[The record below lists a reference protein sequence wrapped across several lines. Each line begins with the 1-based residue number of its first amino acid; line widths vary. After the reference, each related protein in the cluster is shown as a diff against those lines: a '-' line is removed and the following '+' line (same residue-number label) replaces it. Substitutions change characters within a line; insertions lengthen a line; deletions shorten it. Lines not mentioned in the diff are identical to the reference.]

1 MRRRMILAAAVVAA
15 LLLSA
20 LALPALASSSA
31 PAGPPPPVRVN
42 LHTGMARALP
52 GGRPGKGSGLTPR
65 GGKRGEPRPAVTGC
79 TEPNCDLVYQGG
91 PVQLHPHV
99 YILLWGP
106 GWTTSDP
113 AYGVMWFMFHGLG
126 VTSDDAWS
134 TITGQY
140 ADASG
145 HPAFGASV
153 FAGAFQDSTAP
164 PDPVTNN
171 DIYAEANALA

>member
-1 MRRRMILAAAVVAA
+1 MILAAAVVAA

-42 LHTGMARALP
+42 LHTGMERALP
-52 GGRPGKGSGLTPR
+52 DVRTGKVSGIIPPV
-65 GGKRGEPRPAVTGC
+65 GKRAKARPAVTGC

-106 GWTTSDP
+106 
-113 AYGVMWFMFHGLG
+113 
-126 VTSDDAWS
+126 AW
-134 TITGQY
+134 
-140 ADASG
+140 
-145 HPAFGASV
+145 P
-153 FAGAFQDSTAP
+153 P
-164 PDPVTNN
+164 PDPASSGMCL
-171 DIYAEANALA
+171 IF